1 MNDYAHTRSQSPLDR
16 DGQAIAVIGMGCKFP
31 GANSLD
37 EYWRLLDKGTSMA
50 TDPPSSRFPAQDH
63 ARSTERSVFTGN
75 HLADVSSFDHRFF
88 RKSSREAASM
98 DPQQRL
104 LLEVA
109 YQALESS
116 GFFGPGPGG
125 LAIKGDDARD
135 VGCFVG
141 VCASDYNDNVAS
153 HAPNAYS
160 TLGSLRAFLT
170 GRISHFFGLSGPSV
184 TFDTA
189 CSSSAVAIDAACKA
203 IIHGDCKSALAG
215 GVSVF
220 TSPHFFQNL
229 AAASFLSPTGP
240 TKSFDARADGYCR
253 GEGIGLVVLKR
264 LSDAIAD
271 GDAISGVI
279 LATSVK
285 QNSNKVPITVPY
297 SPSQTD
303 LYRHLLNRAGVAA
316 EDVTYLEAHG
326 TGTPIGD
333 LNEFQSI
340 RDTFGGSV
348 AHRRRSPLYFASA
361 KGNIGHTE
369 GASGVASLIKTLL
382 MLERRLI
389 PRQANHIQ
397 LNPKI
402 NLVPDQI
409 VIPLETVP
417 WKSDTRFAMVNNYGA
432 TGNIAAILV
441 TEPPKPR
448 THQSDHLNGRHT
460 VHAKYHP
467 MQVPVCVFAND
478 AAALARNCEKLN
490 EYASRISEN
499 ETPKNLNEAG
509 CLADLAFNLSDK
521 QNRSLPKMLVT
532 AASSIKDLQSKLL
545 DTARNPDK
553 PDLCNDS
560 TPKPVILMFGGQTSQ
575 SVGLEM
581 DVFRSCALLRKY
593 LNECNARLIDLGYG
607 SIYPHIFS
615 TEPIKDVVALHSMQ
629 FALQWASAQS
639 WIACGLKVSC
649 ILGHSFGQLVGLTV
663 SGVLSLA
670 DGLKLVCGRAILMR
684 DGWGT
689 ERGSMLALDA
699 DAAQTSRIISA
710 VRKMDPSSGL
720 EVACYNGTRAHVLVG
735 SASEIQKAFGVAR
748 TGATKAGSKLNC
760 KILNVSHGFHSRFCD
775 TIVSQLETLAQDLTY
790 NEPKIPIETCSST
803 TSWSTYTA
811 KLVATHTRFPVYF
824 GEAVERIETM
834 HGACTWL
841 EAGSNSSITA
851 MARRAL
857 VGPQTGHLFCPILL
871 SGRPGVETPM
881 STLVDTTI
889 KLWQHGHHAQFWP
902 FHRIQKEDYRPLN
915 LPPYQFEKNRHWL
928 DFNLGTLEKSDK
940 VMPTKSELIASGRK
954 GDDTTASTPQT
965 VPRPILVVEPE
976 PDPVLISQCMFRDQ
990 AQTHAQFSID
1000 PRSAEWKTM
1009 VAGHSVLHE
1018 ALCPAPLYVELLIQA
1033 VAQVKSLR
1041 AIDCTSFPR
1050 IYDLK
1055 IVSAL
1060 GTSHDKTIILDLKQ
1074 TDLDGRLFD
1083 FVFTAISRDLR
1094 SDQSNG
1100 ASHVSPPATHVTGRL
1115 ELMLPNERSSAA
1127 ELSRV
1132 DKLLQYQTVSDVMG
1146 QSNGEAAHGALVY
1159 KIFSRVVQYHDFYQ
1173 GIRSIAGKSTT
1184 SNGFDS
1190 VIARVSLPD
1199 VQPPAVNSLV
1209 SQPVVLDNFLQVAGL
1224 YANCL
1229 GSCPEDEV
1237 FVCTNIDQLQWSA
1250 EFDRL
1255 GSQGWDVLVLSSS
1268 TLQGS
1273 HKESI
1278 NDIFARDHATGKL
1291 GFVAYGANFSRVRSA
1306 SLSKVLARVN
1316 MTLASSNTQV
1326 NQQPAR
1332 TDPAAGIAIKAC
1344 LQPEPATTK
1353 VVESESTLV
1362 SRVASIPAA
1371 AWEFNE
1377 PIKAPTKHI
1386 VTAAATQAFETDLRA
1401 VLAKITDI
1409 PEDRFRANANLVD
1422 LGIDSLMGTEIAS
1435 EVEAVF
1441 HVSIPPDAL
1450 VSILTFASLR
1460 DYISAHRDGTTSIS
1474 EVPTRQVRLVPD
1486 QKPKHV
1492 QIPQKEGMQAASAK
1506 WDAKSQAAGDLRET
1520 YEEEKD
1526 SFRSQSANPGLN
1538 PVNLDAKADAAG
1550 YTTEPHLEELLS
1562 RLASLLADHLE
1573 CPVTALK
1580 RMSNLSNLGL
1590 DSLLC
1595 MELMSDIQT
1604 IFGLSVRLGK
1614 LTTESTFGELSD
1626 IFVEAARMAS
1636 SSTVTS
1642 TGTPEESPSISS
1654 TTSIENDM
1662 HPYPVKSIPSNPSPW
1677 SLLSSAPQRFESV
1690 KADLDGLID
1699 EYGFAGF
1706 YRNVASSQDQLVLAY
1721 TIEAMADLGVQLD
1734 QLNTGDTIPYPS
1746 DVLPKHHRLRDA
1758 LFEILRHGGI
1768 ADYDGRRFVRSDKP
1782 ILCTP
1787 AAHSSALLREII
1799 AKFPQHANE
1808 HRLLAVTGSELAALM
1823 RGTKD
1828 PLRLLYGSKQ
1838 NRTLLEDVYGSSPMY
1853 ITMSRLLATFL
1864 DRALSDSPPPGPGA
1878 VFRILELGA
1887 GTGSTTR
1894 WVLDRLQQR
1903 GIPFEYT
1910 FSDISTALTSAAR
1923 RKFAS
1928 HPASSRMRYAT
1939 IDIETKPP
1947 LDMCGEYDVVL
1958 STNCIHATRNLGDSL
1973 RNIASLLK
1981 PHGFVSLVEFT
1992 SRFYWFDLVFGLL
2005 DGWWLFDD
2013 GRPYVLAPPE
2023 FWAQAMRGAGFGH
2036 VSWTGGSTR
2045 ESEAVRIITGF
2056 KRSAE
2061 DPNMPQNALQER
2073 TGAVETLVYGYAD
2086 GKLPLRADIYHPSP
2100 TQAAAHKT
2108 WTVGTV

>member
-1 MNDYAHTRSQSPLDR
+1 MDR
-16 DGQAIAVIGMGCKFP
+16 DSQAIAVIGMGCKFP
-31 GANSLD
+31 GAESLD
-37 EYWRLLDKGTSMA
+37 EYWRLLDDGKSMA
-50 TDPPSSRFPAQDH
+50 TDPPPSRFPTHGH

-75 HLADVSSFDHRFF
+75 FLTDVASFDHRFF

-109 YQALESS
+109 YHALESS

-125 LAIKGDDARD
+125 VAVEGDDARD

-153 HAPNAYS
+153 HPPNAYS

-170 GRISHFFGLSGPSV
+170 GRLSHFFGLSGPSV
-184 TFDTA
+184 TYDTA

-215 GVSVF
+215 GVSIF

-264 LSDAIAD
+264 LSDALAD
-271 GDAISGVI
+271 GDAISGII

-285 QNSNKVPITVPY
+285 QNSNEVPITVPY
-297 SPSQTD
+297 SPSQTA
-303 LYRHLLNRAGVAA
+303 LYRHLLSRADVAA
-316 EDVTYLEAHG
+316 EEVTYLEAHG

-402 NLVPDQI
+402 NLIPDQI
-409 VIPLETVP
+409 LIPLDTVP
-417 WKSDTRFAMVNNYGA
+417 WESDTRFAMVNNYGA

-441 TEPPKPR
+441 KEPPKPR
-448 THQSDHLNGRHT
+448 TDKSHHSNWRHT
-460 VHAKYHP
+460 GQARYHL
-467 MQVPVCVFAND
+467 MKVPVCVFAND
-478 AAALARNCEKLN
+478 AKALARNCEKLN
-490 EYASRISEN
+490 EYAAQLSESQ
-499 ETPKNLNEAG
+499 KSKSLNEENS
-509 CLADLAFNLSDK
+509 LADLAFNLSDK

-532 AASSIKDLQSKLL
+532 TASNIKDLQHTLQ
-545 DTARNPDK
+545 DTARNPDS
-553 PDLCNDS
+553 PELCNDS
-560 TPKPVILMFGGQTSQ
+560 TPKPVVLVFGGQTSQ
-575 SVGLEM
+575 YVGLEM

-593 LNECNARLIDLGYG
+593 LDECNQTLIDLGYG
-607 SIYPHIFS
+607 SIYPQIFI
-615 TEPIKDVVALHSMQ
+615 TEPIADVVALHSMQ
-629 FALQWASAQS
+629 FALQWACAQS
-639 WIACGLKVSC
+639 WFACGLKVSC

-663 SGVLSLA
+663 SGVLSLI
-670 DGLKLVCGRAILMR
+670 DGLKLVCGRATLMR
-684 DGWGT
+684 DAWGA

-699 DAAQTSRIISA
+699 DAAQTSRLISA
-710 VRKMDPSSGL
+710 VRKIDPSSML

-735 SASEIQKAFGVAR
+735 SASEIQQAVGVAR
-748 TGATKAGSKLNC
+748 NGAIEAGVKLKC
-760 KILNVSHGFHSRFCD
+760 KILNVTHGFHSRFCD
-775 TIVSQLETLAQDLTY
+775 AIVTQLETLAQGLTY
-790 NEPKIPIETCSST
+790 NEPKVPIETCSTT

-811 KLVATHTRFPVYF
+811 TSIAQHTRLPVYF
-824 GEAVERIETM
+824 GEAIERIESM
-834 HGACTWL
+834 HGACTWV

-857 VGPQTGHLFCPILL
+857 AGPQTAHLFCPILL
-871 SGRPGVETPM
+871 SGRPGVESPM
-881 STLVDTTI
+881 NALVDTTI

-902 FHRIQKEDYRPLN
+902 FHRVQREDYQPLN

-928 DFNLGTLEKSDK
+928 DFNLGTREYSDK
-940 VMPTKSELIASGRK
+940 AMSIKPELIKSGMK
-954 GDDTTASTPQT
+954 GDSISAHVSTPHAVQW
-965 VPRPILVVEPE
+965 PIPVVERE
-976 PDPVLISQCMFRDQ
+976 ADPVLIGQCMFQNQ

-1000 PRSAEWKTM
+1000 PRSAEWKSM
-1009 VAGHSVLHE
+1009 VAGHSVLYE
-1018 ALCPAPLYVELLIQA
+1018 ALCPAPLYVELLVQA
-1033 VAQVKSLR
+1033 VAQIASLK
-1041 AIDCTSFPR
+1041 AMDCMSFPR
-1050 IYDLK
+1050 IHDLK

-1060 GTSHDKTIILDLKQ
+1060 GSSYDKTIMLDLKQ
-1074 TDLDGRLFD
+1074 TDRDGRHFD
-1083 FVFTAISRDLR
+1083 FVFTAVARDLCK
-1094 SDQSNG
+1094 SDSNSAPGFYVVAG
-1100 ASHVSPPATHVTGRL
+1100 APTTHVTGRL
-1115 ELMLPNERSSAA
+1115 ELMPLNDRSNTA

-1132 DKLLQYQTVSDVMG
+1132 DKLLQYQTVSEVMA

-1159 KIFSRVVQYHDFYQ
+1159 KIFSRVVQYHDFYK
-1173 GIRSIAGKSTT
+1173 GIRSVAGNNSIL
-1184 SNGFDS
+1184 NGFDS
-1190 VIARVSLPD
+1190 VIARVLLPD
-1199 VQPPAVNSLV
+1199 PQPPVVNNLV
-1209 SQPVVLDNFLQVAGL
+1209 SKPVLLDNFLQVAGL

-1229 GSCPEDEV
+1229 GPCPADEV
-1237 FVCTNIDQLQWSA
+1237 FVCTHIDQLQWSLD
-1250 EFDRL
+1250 FDRL
-1255 GSQGWDVLVLSSS
+1255 GHEGWDVLVLSSTQENS
-1268 TLQGS
+1268 N
-1273 HKESI
+1273 KESI

-1291 GFVAYGANFSRVRSA
+1291 GFVAYGANFSRVRIA

-1316 MTLASSNTQV
+1316 MTLASSNAQV
-1326 NQQPAR
+1326 SQQPTR
-1332 TDPAAGIAIKAC
+1332 TDPAAGITTKAC
-1344 LQPEPATTK
+1344 PQPEPIRTKGMEPMAVSTPRVTNLPPAVSGVKDPVRVSTKPKGTT
-1353 VVESESTLV
+1353 V
-1362 SRVASIPAA
+1362 
-1371 AWEFNE
+1371 
-1377 PIKAPTKHI
+1377 
-1386 VTAAATQAFETDLRA
+1386 ATQAFEKELRS
-1401 VLAKITDI
+1401 VLARITDI
-1409 PEDRFRANANLVD
+1409 PEDQFRANANLAD

-1441 HVSIPPDAL
+1441 GVSIPPDAL
-1450 VSILTFASLR
+1450 LGILTFASLR
-1460 DYISAHRDGTTSIS
+1460 DYISAHSNLTTSTS
-1474 EVPTRQVRLVPD
+1474 EIPSRKTQVVPD
-1486 QKPKHV
+1486 QQSEHAGFA
-1492 QIPQKEGMQAASAK
+1492 QGERMQTAPAR
-1506 WDAKSQAAGDLRET
+1506 WDENSDAVGDSRVI
-1520 YEEEKD
+1520 YEEE
-1526 SFRSQSANPGLN
+1526 SFRSPSPDLELDSS
-1538 PVNLDAKADAAG
+1538 NLGPDPDAAG
-1550 YTTEPHLEELLS
+1550 HFAEHQHDELVS

-1580 RMSNLSNLGL
+1580 RTTNLSNLGL

-1595 MELMSDIQT
+1595 MELMSDIQS
-1604 IFGLSVRLGK
+1604 IFGFSVDLAK
-1614 LTTESTFGELSD
+1614 LTTDSTFGELSD
-1626 IFVEAARMAS
+1626 IFVEVAAMAS

-1642 TGTPEESPSISS
+1642 TGTPEQSPSVSS
-1654 TTSIENDM
+1654 TTSSENDLQ
-1662 HPYPVKSIPSNPSPW
+1662 PYSAKAKPPSSSPW
-1677 SLLSSAPQRFESV
+1677 SPFSSAPQQFDSV

-1706 YRNVASSQDQLVLAY
+1706 YRNVSKPQDQIVLAY

-1734 QLNTGDTIPYPS
+1734 QLNTGDTVPYPN

-1768 ADYDGRRFVRSDKP
+1768 VDYDGRRFVRSDKL
-1782 ILCTP
+1782 ITCTP
-1787 AAHSSALLREII
+1787 AAHSSALLRKIT
-1799 AKFPQHANE
+1799 AQFPQHANE

-1828 PLRLLYGSKQ
+1828 PLRLLYGSKE

-1853 ITMSRLLATFL
+1853 IIMSRLLATFL
-1864 DRALSDSPPPGPGA
+1864 DRALSDSLPPGPGP

-1923 RKFAS
+1923 RKFSS
-1928 HPASSRMRYAT
+1928 HPASSRIRYAT

-1947 LDMCGEYDVVL
+1947 LELCGQYDVVL
-1958 STNCIHATRNLGDSL
+1958 STNCIHATRNLGQSL
-1973 RNIASLLK
+1973 KNIASLLK

-1992 SRFYWFDLVFGLL
+1992 TRFYWFDLVFGLL

-2013 GRPYVLAPPE
+2013 GRPYVLAAPE
-2023 FWAQAMRGAGFGH
+2023 FWAQALRGAGFGH
-2036 VSWTGGSTR
+2036 VSWTGGSNR
-2045 ESEAVRIITGF
+2045 ESEAVRVITGF
-2056 KRSAE
+2056 KKPVE
-2061 DPNMPQNALQER
+2061 DPALHQSVVQER
-2073 TGAVETLVYGYAD
+2073 TGAIETLVYGYAD

-2100 TQAAAHKT
+2100 SQAASHNT
-2108 WTVGTV
+2108 WTVGIV

>member
-1 MNDYAHTRSQSPLDR
+1 MDR
-16 DGQAIAVIGMGCKFP
+16 DSQAIAVIGMGCKFP
-31 GANSLD
+31 GAESLD
-37 EYWRLLDKGTSMA
+37 EYWRLLDDGKSMA
-50 TDPPSSRFPAQDH
+50 TDPPPSRFPTHGH

-75 HLADVSSFDHRFF
+75 FLADVASFDHRFF

-125 LAIKGDDARD
+125 VAVKGDDARD

-153 HAPNAYS
+153 HPPNAYS

-170 GRISHFFGLSGPSV
+170 GRLSHFFGLSGPSI
-184 TFDTA
+184 TYDTA

-215 GVSVF
+215 GVSIF

-264 LSDAIAD
+264 LSDALAD
-271 GDAISGVI
+271 GDAISGII

-285 QNSNKVPITVPY
+285 QNSNEVPITVPY
-297 SPSQTD
+297 SPSQTA
-303 LYRHLLNRAGVAA
+303 LYRHLLSRAGVAA

-333 LNEFQSI
+333 LNEFESI

-402 NLVPDQI
+402 NLIPDQI

-417 WKSDTRFAMVNNYGA
+417 WESDTRFAMVNNYGA

-441 TEPPKPR
+441 KESPKPR
-448 THQSDHLNGRHT
+448 TDKSHHLNWRHT
-460 VHAKYHP
+460 GYARYHP
-467 MQVPVCVFAND
+467 MKVPVCVFAND
-478 AAALARNCEKLN
+478 AKALARNCEKLN
-490 EYASRISEN
+490 KYAVQLSQKQKPES
-499 ETPKNLNEAG
+499 LNEDNS
-509 CLADLAFNLSDK
+509 LADLAFNLSDK

-532 AASSIKDLQSKLL
+532 TASNIKDLQFKLQE
-545 DTARNPDK
+545 TARNPDS
-553 PDLCNDS
+553 PELCNYS
-560 TPKPVILMFGGQTSQ
+560 TPKPVVLMFGGQTSQ

-581 DVFRSCALLRKY
+581 VVFRSCALLRKY
-593 LNECNARLIDLGYG
+593 LDECNTTLTDLGYG
-607 SIYPHIFS
+607 SIYPQIFS
-615 TEPIKDVVALHSMQ
+615 AEPVADVVALHSMQ
-629 FALQWASAQS
+629 FALQWACAQS

-684 DGWGT
+684 DAWGT
-689 ERGSMLALDA
+689 EKGSMLALDA
-699 DAAQTSRIISA
+699 DTAQTSRLISA
-710 VRKMDPSSGL
+710 VRKMNPSSGL

-735 SASEIQKAFGVAR
+735 SASEIQQAVGVAR
-748 TGATKAGSKLNC
+748 NGATEAGAKLKC
-760 KILNVSHGFHSRFCD
+760 KILNVTHGFHSRFCD
-775 TIVSQLETLAQDLTY
+775 AIVSQLETLAQGLTY
-790 NEPKIPIETCSST
+790 NEPQIPIETCST
-803 TSWSTYTA
+803 TSSWSTYTA
-811 KLVATHTRFPVYF
+811 KLVANHTRLPVYF
-824 GEAVERIETM
+824 GEAIERIEAI

-841 EAGSNSSITA
+841 EAGSSSSITA

-857 VGPQTGHLFCPILL
+857 IGSQPGHLFCPILL
-871 SGRPGVETPM
+871 SGQSGVENPM
-881 STLVDTTI
+881 NALVDTTI

-902 FHRIQKEDYRPLN
+902 FHRVQREDYQPLN

-928 DFNLGTLEKSDK
+928 DFNLGTLEKFGK
-940 VMPTKSELIASGRK
+940 AMPAKPELIESGTK
-954 GDDTTASTPQT
+954 GGAVSASTPQPA
-965 VPRPILVVEPE
+965 PRPIPVVEPE
-976 PDPVLISQCMFRDQ
+976 PDPILISQCMFKNEP
-990 AQTHAQFSID
+990 QTHAQFSID

-1018 ALCPAPLYVELLIQA
+1018 ALCPAPLYVELLVQA
-1033 VAQVKSLR
+1033 VAQIASLR
-1041 AIDCTSFPR
+1041 AIDYTSFPR
-1050 IYDLK
+1050 IHDLK
-1055 IVSAL
+1055 ILSAL
-1060 GTSHDKTIILDLKQ
+1060 GSSHDKTITLDLKQ
-1074 TDLDGRLFD
+1074 TDRDGRLFD
-1083 FVFTAISRDLR
+1083 FVFTAMARDLR
-1094 SDQSNG
+1094 SSDGNSASGFSVVAG
-1100 ASHVSPPATHVTGRL
+1100 APTTHVTGRL
-1115 ELMLPNERSSAA
+1115 ELMRPNERSNAT

-1132 DKLLQYQTVSDVMG
+1132 DKLLQYQTVSEMMA

-1159 KIFSRVVQYHDFYQ
+1159 KIFSRVVQYHDFYR
-1173 GIRSIAGKSTT
+1173 GIRSVASNNSTT
-1184 SNGFDS
+1184 NGLES
-1190 VIARVSLPD
+1190 VVAHVSLPD
-1199 VQPPAVNSLV
+1199 PQPPAVGNLV
-1209 SQPVVLDNFLQVAGL
+1209 CKPVVLDNFLQVAGL
-1224 YANCL
+1224 NANCL
-1229 GSCPEDEV
+1229 GPCPPDEV
-1237 FVCTNIDQLQWSA
+1237 FVCTHIDQFQWSA
-1250 EFDRL
+1250 DFDRL
-1255 GSQGWDVLVLSSS
+1255 GSQGWDVLVLSSTQEDS
-1268 TLQGS
+1268 N
-1273 HKESI
+1273 KESI

-1306 SLSKVLARVN
+1306 SLSKVLARAN
-1316 MTLASSNTQV
+1316 MTLASSNAQV
-1326 NQQPAR
+1326 SQQPAGPG
-1332 TDPAAGIAIKAC
+1332 PAASITVEAC
-1344 LQPEPATTK
+1344 PQPEPTRTK
-1353 VVESESTLV
+1353 GVEPKAVSTP
-1362 SRVASIPAA
+1362 RVAHLQPAVLGV
-1371 AWEFNE
+1371 NE
-1377 PIKAPTKHI
+1377 TVKTSTKSMETE
-1386 VTAAATQAFETDLRA
+1386 VATQAFETQLRS
-1401 VLAKITDI
+1401 VLARITDI
-1409 PEDRFRANANLVD
+1409 PEDQFRANANLAD

-1450 VSILTFASLR
+1450 LGILTFASLR
-1460 DYISAHRDGTTSIS
+1460 DYISAHSNVTMSRSEAPSRPIQVVPVQQS
-1474 EVPTRQVRLVPD
+1474 KHVEVPRRESIQTAPAR
-1486 QKPKHV
+1486 
-1492 QIPQKEGMQAASAK
+1492 
-1506 WDAKSQAAGDLRET
+1506 WDRDDEAVGDLLEMG
-1520 YEEEKD
+1520 EEEG
-1526 SFRSQSANPGLN
+1526 SFRSPNPTPGLDSSNPG
-1538 PVNLDAKADAAG
+1538 PDPDAAG
-1550 YTTEPHLEELLS
+1550 HILEHQHEELVS

-1573 CPVTALK
+1573 CPVTAL
-1580 RMSNLSNLGL
+1580 RHATNLSNLGL

-1595 MELMSDIQT
+1595 MELMSDIQK
-1604 IFGLSVRLGK
+1604 IFGLSVDLAK
-1614 LTTESTFGELSD
+1614 LTTDSTFGELSH
-1626 IFVEAARMAS
+1626 IFIEVAGQAS

-1642 TGTPEESPSISS
+1642 TGTPEKSPSISS
-1654 TTSIENDM
+1654 TTSIENDLQ
-1662 HPYPVKSIPSNPSPW
+1662 PYQEKAVPSRSSPW
-1677 SLLSSAPQRFESV
+1677 SPLSSAPQQFESV

-1706 YRNVASSQDQLVLAY
+1706 YRNVASLQNQLVLAY
-1721 TIEAMADLGVQLD
+1721 TVEAMADLGVQLD
-1734 QLNTGDTIPYPS
+1734 QINTGDTIPYPS

-1782 ILCTP
+1782 ITGTP
-1787 AAHSSALLREII
+1787 AAHSSALLRNIT
-1799 AKFPQHANE
+1799 AQFPQHANE

-1828 PLRLLYGSKQ
+1828 PLRLLYGSKE

-1853 ITMSRLLATFL
+1853 IIMSRLLATFL

-1903 GIPFEYT
+1903 GVSFEYT

-1947 LDMCGEYDVVL
+1947 LELCGQYDVVL
-1958 STNCIHATRNLGDSL
+1958 STNCIHATRNLGESL
-1973 RNIASLLK
+1973 KNIASLLK

-1992 SRFYWFDLVFGLL
+1992 TRFYWFDLVFGLL

-2013 GRPYVLAPPE
+2013 GRPYVLASPE

-2036 VSWTGGSTR
+2036 VSWTGDSTR
-2045 ESEAVRIITGF
+2045 ESEAVRVITGF
-2056 KRSAE
+2056 KKPAE
-2061 DPNMPQNALQER
+2061 GPALRQSTVQER
-2073 TGAVETLVYGYAD
+2073 TGAVETLVYGYAE
-2086 GKLPLRADIYHPSP
+2086 GKLPLRADVFHPSP
-2100 TQAAAHKT
+2100 SQAAAHKT
-2108 WTVGTV
+2108 WNVGMV